1 MDTSS
6 VALSSLREDQ
16 VFVLSGQQLRQIIAE
31 ALLEAQG
38 SQIEAQNEVLSMRQK
53 IDALEIKISDQDK
66 IIELRTLEIAQ
77 DRRRIAKLEQPHKP
91 KDSRLLDELYKTMQ
105 ARGLK
110 QTDFAT
116 AARMV
121 KRSKARMLQLK
132 GEIGEDMRF
141 MLVPSESHSQKVIIR
156 RRD

>member
-1 MDTSS
+1 MDTLQADGISTFL
-6 VALSSLREDQ
+6 VDATEYNDLTRRARLAD
-16 VFVLSGQQLRQIIAE
+16 
-31 ALLEAQG
+31 LLA
-38 SQIEAQNEVLSMRQK
+38 
-53 IDALEIKISDQDK
+53 DK
-66 IIELRTLEIAQ
+66 IIALEERLAESEALRGKETAEI
-77 DRRRIAKLEQPHKP
+77 RKRLAKLENPHKP
-91 KDSRLLDELYKTMQ
+91 KDTRLLDELYLIMQ

-141 MLVPSESHSQKVIIR
+141 VLVPMKNKIVIR
-156 RRD
+156 VR

>member
-1 MDTSS
+1 MNAT
-6 VALSSLREDQ
+6 ETEQ
-16 VFVLSGQQLRQIIAE
+16 VFVLSGSQLRQIIAE

-38 SQIEAQNEVLSMRQK
+38 SQIEAQNELSSMRQK

-66 IIELRTLEIAQ
+66 NIELRALEIAQ
-77 DRRRIAKLEQPHKP
+77 DRKRISKLEQPHKP
-91 KDSRLLDELYKTMQ
+91 KDSKLLDELYLTMQ

-110 QTDFAT
+110 QVDFAT

-141 MLVPSESHSQKVIIR
+141 LLVPIKNKIVIR
-156 RRD
+156 MR

>member
-1 MDTSS
+1 MD
-6 VALSSLREDQ
+6 SSLHTEGISTFLVDAAEYNDLTRRARLAD
-16 VFVLSGQQLRQIIAE
+16 LLADRIIALEQRLAESE
-31 ALLEAQG
+31 ALRGKEMAEIRKRLTK
-38 SQIEAQNEVLSMRQK
+38 IEN
-53 IDALEIKISDQDK
+53 
-66 IIELRTLEIAQ
+66 
-77 DRRRIAKLEQPHKP
+77 PHKP

-141 MLVPSESHSQKVIIR
+141 VLVPSESHSQKVIIR

>member
-1 MDTSS
+1 MDNLAQDSILAFASETEAVKWLLSE
-6 VALSSLREDQ
+6 VYALRKENIS
-16 VFVLSGQQLRQIIAE
+16 QQKKMAE
-31 ALLEAQG
+31 LEAINDLRANG
-38 SQIEAQNEVLSMRQK
+38 EA
-53 IDALEIKISDQDK
+53 
-66 IIELRTLEIAQ
+66 EL
-77 DRRRIAKLEQPHKP
+77 RRRIAKLENPHKP
-91 KDSRLLDELYKTMQ
+91 KDARLLDELYKTMQ

-141 MLVPSESHSQKVIIR
+141 VLVPQKNKIVIR
-156 RRD
+156 VR